1 MDQWE
6 FPSNRRHF
14 LLLPTCLSETVTDA
28 KCDRSLVYTY
38 QIQKLYQ
45 CLKCVCPP
53 IIVNSIK
60 QFYNKIYIDQA
71 AVSFSFNNRKKNMY
85 WRFLDML
92 TAISDSDLDYCAL
105 KSRQI
110 LVVLGLTPTLLLIYP
125 SINTYA
131 YATLSKT

>member
-6 FPSNRRHF
+6 FPSNRRHI
-14 LLLPTCLSETVTDA
+14 LLFPTCLSETITGA

-38 QIQKLYQ
+38 QIQKFHQ

-71 AVSFSFNNRKKNMY
+71 AVSFNNRKKNMY
-85 WRFLDML
+85 CRFLDML
-92 TAISDSDLDYCAL
+92 TAVSDSDLDYCAL